1 MTTHRKVFRALSLLA
16 FTAGLGSA
24 WQLDA
29 QQPVT
34 AQVMTT
40 TPNWRLIDTV
50 PSGAPAQNTQMWQV
64 NPDGIADLPVSQAQK
79 DMITQAFADDP
90 DGSGTVNDVM
100 YVSQE
105 LLAAM
110 ENPSFPAGYEA
121 YVDPAYAQTKFS
133 FGCEWDSETRN
144 KTYPY
149 SQNLLNESLPFSG
162 GIQGQLSVNLPIT
175 GQVQIAATY
184 KIRKCLGVPIGFKF
198 VSATASGNASI
209 AGNGDLQATAS
220 ASATWDHE
228 WKLAEPELGDVSFV
242 IGWIPVRLVFTLPIY
257 AGTTLN
263 ASISGQ
269 LSAHLGA
276 NASGTFSYTCTTDD
290 CSGTSAFTDN
300 FAFTG
305 PTGAVTA
312 KLDATA
318 YARVMLRVGI
328 YDESIAYVE
337 GGLKAYAKASMW
349 GYYGNACGD
358 ANGDGTNET
367 VQGLLAD
374 LSWGYQFAYGLGGWL
389 LPDRLSYTGGSSYPL
404 GWQDL
409 LGPGGSTVLTP
420 MISGAATATQGTPAT
435 YTVKMR
441 PCYPY
446 TDAVNFTMTPG
457 TWTGA
462 TSVTPPAGS
471 SALQTTF
478 QTAGNQTLVATAVS
492 DAAGRN
498 FQAATS
504 RTIAVAPTVPAPP
517 SLPAA
522 TPLSPT
528 SVQFTWRDNSN
539 NETQF
544 LIERRPAGVGGFTQ
558 IGAVGANVTTYIDN
572 TVVAATAYDYHVRA
586 SNSAGASGFSNVA
599 TVTTPLPAPAAPT
612 SLAATVLSGTSV
624 RLNWTDNSTNET
636 QFGIERRLAP
646 SGTFAQIATVGANV
660 AVYTDNTTTA
670 ATAYDYRVRALNGTV
685 GSAYTNTASVTTSQ
699 VAPAGPS
706 SLAATVLSAYSVR
719 LNWVD
724 NSNNETQFEIQRRI
738 SPTAFAAIGSVG
750 ANVTTYTD
758 NTPQSG
764 TAYDYVVRAINS
776 AGGSAF
782 SNMVSV
788 TTPQVAPAAPS
799 GLTASYN
806 TTTKVITLSWT
817 DNSSNETG
825 FTAQFSYSGSAFSD
839 MGSTGANATSYSTG
853 TNPPTG
859 SYQFRVY
866 AFNGLTSTYSNTA
879 SLIVTAPPPPATSIA
894 WIQTAESTW
903 GPAGTLTAAGYATNG
918 TGTIQLVWRERSS
931 AGVWGAWNTDAYQA
945 TQSPDT
951 TWSNTISSGSP
962 TNKCHW
968 FDAYTNYSGA
978 TSPVFHYT
986 GAPGCP

>member
-1 MTTHRKVFRALSLLA
+1 MSILSLA
-16 FTAGLGSA
+16 FSAVLGSA

-34 AQVMTT
+34 AQVMSAS
-40 TPNWRLIDTV
+40 PDWRLIDTV

-64 NPDGIADLPVSQAQK
+64 NPNGVADLPVSATQK
-79 DMITQAFADDP
+79 DMVNEAFADDP
-90 DGSGTVNDVM
+90 DGSGTSNDVIYM
-100 YVSQE
+100 SQE

-110 ENPSFPAGYEA
+110 ENPNFPAGYEA
-121 YVDPAYAQTKFS
+121 YVDPDYVKGKFS
-133 FGCEWDSETRN
+133 FGCSWDSETRN
-144 KTYPY
+144 RTYPY
-149 SQNLLNESLPFSG
+149 SQNLLNQSLPFSG
-162 GIQGQLSVNLPIT
+162 GIQGQLSLNLPVS
-175 GQVQIAATY
+175 GQVTLAATY
-184 KIRKCLGVPIGFKF
+184 KIRKCFGVPVGFKF

-209 AGNGDLQATAS
+209 AGNGDLQASAS

-228 WKLAEPELGDVSFV
+228 WKLAEPELGDVTFV

-263 ASISGQ
+263 ASISGN
-269 LSAHLGA
+269 LTAHLGA
-276 NASGTFSYTCTTDD
+276 NANGTFSYTCTTDD
-290 CSGTSAFTDN
+290 CSGTSNFTDN

-305 PTGAVTA
+305 PTGAVQA

-318 YARVMLRVGI
+318 YARVMLRVGV

-337 GGLKAYAKASMW
+337 GGLKAYAKAGIW
-349 GYYGNACGD
+349 GYLGNGCGD
-358 ANGDGTNET
+358 ADGDGNNET
-367 VQGLLAD
+367 VQALLAD
-374 LSWGYQFAYGLGGWL
+374 LSWGYQFAYGMGGWL
-389 LPDRLSYTGGSSYPL
+389 LPDRLNYTGGSSYPL
-404 GWQDL
+404 GWLDL
-409 LGPGGSTVLTP
+409 LGTGGSTVLTP
-420 MISGAATATQGTPAT
+420 MISGSATATQGTAAT

-478 QTAGNQTLVATAVS
+478 LAAGNQTITATAVS
-492 DAAGRN
+492 DATGRN
-498 FQAATS
+498 FQSATS

-517 SLPAA
+517 SVPVAV
-522 TPLSPT
+522 PLSPT

-544 LIERRPAGVGGFTQ
+544 LIERRPAGAGGFTQ
-558 IGAVGANVTTYIDN
+558 IGTVGANVTTYIDN

-612 SLAATVLSGTSV
+612 GLVATLLSSTSV
-624 RLNWTDNSTNET
+624 RLNWTDNSNNET
-636 QFGIERRLAP
+636 QFGIERRLSP

-660 AVYTDNTTTA
+660 ATYTDNSVLA

-685 GSAYTNTASVTTSQ
+685 GSNYTNVATVTTSQ
-699 VAPAGPS
+699 SIPVAPSG
-706 SLAATVLSAYSVR
+706 LAATVLSSTSVR
-719 LNWVD
+719 LNWTD
-724 NSNNETQFEIQRRI
+724 NSNNETGFEIQRRI
-738 SPTAFAAIGSVG
+738 YPAAFGSIVTVG

-758 NTPQSG
+758 NTVTPG
-764 TAYDYVVRAINS
+764 NTYDYQIRANNS
-776 AGGSAF
+776 AGSSAF
-782 SNMVSV
+782 SGIASAS
-788 TTPQVAPAAPS
+788 TPQVAPAAPS
-799 GLTASYN
+799 NLTASYN

-817 DNSSNETG
+817 DNSNNETA

-839 MGSTGANATSYSTG
+839 MGSTGANATTYSTG
-853 TNPPTG
+853 SNPPTG

-866 AFNGLTSTYSNTA
+866 AYNGLSSGYSNVA
-879 SLIVTAPPPPATSIA
+879 SLIVTAPPPAATSIA

-903 GPAGTLTAAGYATNG
+903 GTPGTLTAAGYATNG
-918 TGTIQLVWRERSS
+918 TGTVQLVWRERSS
-931 AGVWGAWNTDAYQA
+931 TGVWGAWNTVPYQA
-945 TQSPDT
+945 TVSPDT

-962 TNKCHW
+962 
-968 FDAYTNYSGA
+968 
-978 TSPVFHYT
+978 
-986 GAPGCP
+986 